1 MQYAG
6 RVSNMNLVYGLA
18 LLEFSAAQV
27 DRAPARYLGGHR
39 FECCWGRLRFFSLP
53 HATDM
58 LINSFS
64 HKLEVV
70 VTEILWKLEIRFKT
84 DLRKIYENPD
94 RGMGDRIS
102 LSSAGASFVL

>member
-1 MQYAG
+1 M
-6 RVSNMNLVYGLA
+6 
-18 LLEFSAAQV
+18 LLGKT
-27 DRAPARYLGGHR
+27 PI
-39 FECCWGRLRFFSLP
+39 FFLP

-70 VTEILWKLEIRFKT
+70 VTKILWKLEIRFKT

-94 RGMGDRIS
+94 RGIGDRIS